1 MERLKDV
8 IARAAGP
15 RQPRC
20 CTLVCFAALAMTAL
34 MACTS
39 SSATLT
45 LVNSGPQDI
54 KINVDEKPHTVRAG
68 GFVNVTG
75 LKGGDHYIKVANA
88 PVQTVALSSR
98 RSTVMDLSGEGCYVV
113 VNFTPQ
119 YEPDAGGEIGIEER
133 FKKQPLFTPQEA
145 MTVPYGDPLPRKV
158 DVGSMVRRLHAIDCS
173 VIEVD
178 RAILEAVS
186 RLP

>member
-1 MERLKDV
+1 MERLIFFALFV
-8 IARAAGP
+8 ICAA
-15 RQPRC
+15 
-20 CTLVCFAALAMTAL
+20 
-34 MACTS
+34 ACSS

-45 LVNSGPQDI
+45 IVNSGPQDI
-54 KINVDEKPHTVRAG
+54 KVNMDEKPHTVRAG
-68 GFVNVTG
+68 GFVNVAG

-98 RSTVMDLSGEGCYVV
+98 RSTVMDIEGEGCYVV

-119 YEPDAGGEIGIEER
+119 YEPAAGGEIMIEER

-158 DVGSMVRRLHAIDCS
+158 DVGSTVRRLHAIDCS